1 MYYLKVLYFFSF
13 LGFVMESN
21 VYKLSNSNRHSGIF
35 KGPITMVYGF
45 GALALVLLDKYLFS
59 TMNFFMFFSFIM
71 IFIVCAIV
79 LTFIEWLGG
88 NILNKTLGIDMW
100 DYSNK
105 PYHYGKYVCLDL
117 ALTWGLMGAIYIV
130 FLKGFFDGFINLIPN
145 GLIVFVVILNIID
158 TLFIFG
164 KKVFKFE

>member
-45 GALALVLLDKYLFS
+45 GVLALVLLDKYLFS
-59 TMNFFMFFSFIM
+59 TLTSFK
-71 IFIVCAIV
+71 FIIVFIICMLV
-79 LTFIEWLGG
+79 LTLIEYLGG
-88 NILNKTLGIDMW
+88 NILNITLGIDMW

-105 PYHYGKYVCLDL
+105 PYHYGKYICLDL
-117 ALTWGLMGAIYIV
+117 AITWGLMGAIYIC
-130 FLKGFFDGFINLIPN
+130 FLKDFFNNFINLIPN
-145 GLIVFVVILNIID
+145 NLIWIVVILNIID
-158 TLFIFG
+158 TLFIIIN
-164 KKVFKFE
+164 KTIKVS

>member
-21 VYKLSNSNRHSGIF
+21 VYKLSNSNKHSGIF

-45 GALALVLLDKYLFS
+45 GVLALVLLDKYLFGS
-59 TMNFFMFFSFIM
+59 VDLFKYFNFIM
-71 IFIVCAIV
+71 VFVVCMVV

-100 DYSNK
+100 DYSSK
-105 PYHYGKYVCLDL
+105 PYHYGKYICLDL
-117 ALTWGLMGAIYIV
+117 ALTWGLMGAIYLV

-145 GLIVFVVILNIID
+145 GLMWIVLVLNVIDI
-158 TLFIFG
+158 LFIIRE
-164 KKVFKFE
+164 KIIEVN

>member
-1 MYYLKVLYFFSF
+1 MYYLKILYFFSF

-35 KGPITMVYGF
+35 KGPITTVYGF

-59 TMNFFMFFSFIM
+59 NLNLFKYFNFIIAFV
-71 IFIVCAIV
+71 VCTIV

-88 NILNKTLGIDMW
+88 NILNKTLKIDMW

-105 PYHYGKYVCLDL
+105 PYHYGKYICLDL
-117 ALTWGLMGAIYIV
+117 ALTWGLMGSIYLV
-130 FLKGFFDGFINLIPN
+130 FLKGFFDEFINLIPN
-145 GLIVFVVILNIID
+145 GLIWIVLVLNIID
-158 TLFIFG
+158 LLFIIG
-164 KKVFKFE
+164 KKVIKVD